1 MQEKIHKPNLL
12 TAIGLRTFSSLRHP
26 VYRLYFLG
34 MLGQFA
40 SMNMQIV
47 TGSLLIYRVT
57 GSSALLGTMALTFA
71 VPMIIFSLFGGAIAD
86 RMQKKWVLIYS
97 LLFSTAVSFG
107 IAYALMAGI
116 ISRENSGSAWILI
129 GTSLLQGI
137 IMGILLPARQSI
149 IPEIVSRDQAMNAVA
164 LNVLGMNVL
173 RLAAPGVAGFLIDAF
188 DFQAVYLTIGSLN
201 LYAAVFLLFVPHTSR
216 IEKSGANILGDIRK
230 GLDYLRKDRTIL
242 FVLLFNLVVIMLAMP
257 GQQQLLPIFIDDILK
272 VSATAMGLLLSV
284 SGAGA
289 LVGSLIM
296 ASLSG
301 KKRGIMLIV
310 TGLISGLSMIGFSF
324 STSMNLSMMFFIFA
338 GLGQTVG
345 TVCSALLQSYTE
357 PRFMGR
363 VMSILMLEWGVVS
376 LFAFVAGL
384 MVEALPVQ
392 WVIGSFAIILTFISA
407 VTFIFVPHLRKL
419 D

>member
-1 MQEKIHKPNLL
+1 LQERPHKHNLI
-12 TAIGLRTFSSLRHP
+12 TAIGLRTFGSLRHP

-107 IAYALMAGI
+107 IAFALTAGI
-116 ISRENSGSAWILI
+116 ISRDNPGSAWILI
-129 GTSLLQGI
+129 GSSLVQGI
-137 IMGILLPARQSI
+137 IMGTLLPARQSI

-188 DFQAVYLTIGSLN
+188 DFQAVYYTIGGLN
-201 LYAAVFLLFVPHTSR
+201 LYAAIFLLFVPHTSR
-216 IEKSGANILGDIRK
+216 IEKSGKNVLGDIRE
-230 GLDYLRKDRTIL
+230 GLNYLRKDRTIL
-242 FVLLFNLVVIMLAMP
+242 FVLLFNLVVIVLSMP

-272 VSATAMGLLLSV
+272 VSATSMGLLLSV

-296 ASLSG
+296 AYLSG
-301 KKRGIMLIV
+301 KKRGIMLIA

-324 STSMNLSMMFFIFA
+324 STSMNLSLMFFVFA

-345 TVCSALLQSYTE
+345 TVCNALLQSYTQA
-357 PRFMGR
+357 RYMGR

-384 MVEALPVQ
+384 MVETLPVQ
-392 WVIGSFAIILTFISA
+392 WVIGGFAIALSLISVLTF
-407 VTFIFVPHLRKL
+407 VFVPHLRKL

>member
-1 MQEKIHKPNLL
+1 MNGSGHRRSWVS
-12 TAIGLRTFSSLRHP
+12 AIGLRTFSSLRHP

-47 TGSLLIYRVT
+47 VGSLLIYRVT

-86 RMQKKWVLIYS
+86 RMQKKWVLIYC

-107 IAYALMAGI
+107 IAYALTAGI
-116 ISRENSGSAWILI
+116 ISRENSASAWILI
-129 GTSLLQGI
+129 GSSLIQGV
-137 IMGILLPARQSI
+137 IMGTLLPARQSI

-188 DFQAVYLTIGSLN
+188 DFQAVYFTIGGLN
-201 LYAAVFLLFVPHTSR
+201 LYAAIFLLFVPHTSR
-216 IEKSGANILGDIRK
+216 IEKSGQSILEDIRR

-242 FVLLFNLVVIMLAMP
+242 FVLLFNLVAIVLSMP
-257 GQQQLLPIFIDDILK
+257 GQQQLLPIFVDDILK
-272 VSATAMGLLLSV
+272 VSATSMGLLLSV

-301 KKRGIMLIV
+301 KKRGIMLIF
-310 TGLISGLSMIGFSF
+310 TGLISGISMIGFAF
-324 STSMNLSMMFFIFA
+324 STSMNLSLMFFVFA
-338 GLGQTVG
+338 GFGQTVG
-345 TVCSALLQSYTE
+345 TVCNALLQTYTE
-357 PRFMGR
+357 AKFMGR
-363 VMSILMLEWGVVS
+363 VMSILMLEWGIVS
-376 LFAFVAGL
+376 LVAFVVGI

-392 WVIGSFAIILTFISA
+392 WVIGGFAIALSLISVA
-407 VTFIFVPHLRKL
+407 VFVFVPHLRNL
-419 D
+419 E